1 MTAAPAWVSAVPPF
15 LVGGAV
21 CAAAVPASMWLAR
34 RLGAMAKP
42 DAERHLHQRPTP
54 RLGGLAMLLGFA
66 VAVAVFGGGIE
77 SRWPLLAVS
86 GGLTLVMLV
95 DDIVD
100 LPWWLKLAAG
110 LGSGVA
116 FYLLGVNIPFVDL
129 PLIGPVSLGLA
140 ALPVT
145 VLWITGMEV
154 SINFLDG
161 ADGVAAGVVG
171 IVAMVAMLASV
182 NRITHPGDVYSGV
195 VVLSGALM
203 GVCAGFL
210 LFNLPPARTFMGDTG
225 SNFLGAV
232 LAAITIVGIA
242 KIAAALSVLVPLI
255 ALGLPISDTAWAI
268 VRRRRAGVSPATPD
282 AGHLHHRLQARG
294 MTPLETALT
303 FYLATG
309 ILGCLALA
317 IFGHRTILDVAIALC
332 AVGLAG
338 IFWRNRRRLRSG
350 IAPLADEPAD
360 TAASGHAA
368 PLPLPARPAPRGRAG
383 DAEPGERSHPGDY
396 LHRGSAPGGDDRPWW
411 GSGPPR

>member
-15 LVGGAV
+15 LVAGAA
-21 CAAAVPASMWLAR
+21 CAAATPIAMWLAR
-34 RLGAMAKP
+34 RVGAVAHP
-42 DAERHLHQRPTP
+42 DAARHLHARPTP
-54 RLGGLAMLLGFA
+54 RLGGLAMLVGFT
-66 VAVAVFGGGIE
+66 VAVVVFGGGIR
-77 SRWPLLAVS
+77 SRWPILAVS
-86 GGLTLVMLV
+86 GALALVMLV
-95 DDIVD
+95 DDVVV
-100 LPWWLKLAAG
+100 LPWWPKLVAL

-116 FYLLGVNIPFVDL
+116 FYLLGIDIPFVDL
-129 PLIGPVSLGLA
+129 PFVGKVSLGLV

-145 VLWITGMEV
+145 VLWISGMEV

-161 ADGVAAGVVG
+161 SDGVAAGVVG

-210 LFNLPPARTFMGDTG
+210 VFNLPPARTFMGDTG
-225 SNFLGAV
+225 SNFLGAA

-242 KIAAALSVLVPLI
+242 KIAAALSILVPLI

-317 IFGHRTILDVAIALC
+317 IFGHKTILDVAIALC
-332 AVGLAG
+332 AIGLAG
-338 IFWRNRRRLRSG
+338 IFWRNRRRLRAGVS
-350 IAPLADEPAD
+350 PLRDD
-360 TAASGHAA
+360 TADVSARGHAH
-368 PLPLPARPAPRGRAG
+368 PLPLPTRPPAPGRRGAG
-383 DAEPGERSHPGDY
+383 EAGERSHPGD
-396 LHRGSAPGGDDRPWW
+396 RSRDVPPPGGDGRPWW